1 MNRLMLSGNLG
12 SDPELRYTPNG
23 SEVATFSLATSHKYT
38 TSSGEKREETTWFKV
53 SAFGKTAVSCNEY
66 LERGS
71 FVVVLGRLKASPWV
85 GKDGQAQAGL
95 ECVAESVEF
104 GPRRAKRQGRHEVA
118 AAYLKDALKLVNV
131 DTVVVCLK
139 SSRRIPDF

>member
-12 SDPELRYTPNG
+12 SNPELRYTANG

-85 GKDGQAQAGL
+85 GKDGRGQAGL

-104 GPRRAKRQGRHEVA
+104 GPRRVGKIDSGPDATAPDPVDQSPLMDVPTADSMA
-118 AAYLKDALKLVNV
+118 AH
-131 DTVVVCLK
+131 
-139 SSRRIPDF
+139 

>member
-38 TSSGEKREETTWFKV
+38 TSAGEKREETTWFRV
-53 SAFGKTAVSCNEY
+53 SAFGKIADSCNEY
-66 LERGS
+66 LEKGS
-71 FVVVLGRLKASPWV
+71 YVVVLGRLKASPWV

-95 ECVAESVEF
+95 KCVADSVEF
-104 GPRRAKRQGRHEVA
+104 GPRREGKINPISDPTAPDPVEQSPLMDVPGADSMA
-118 AAYLKDALKLVNV
+118 AL
-131 DTVVVCLK
+131 
-139 SSRRIPDF
+139 

>member
-12 SDPELRYTPNG
+12 SDPELRYMPNG

-38 TSSGEKREETTWFKV
+38 TSSGEKREETTWFRV
-53 SAFGKTAVSCNEY
+53 SAFGKIADSCNEY
-66 LERGS
+66 LEKGS
-71 FVVVLGRLKASPWV
+71 YVVVLGRLKASPWV

-104 GPRRAKRQGRHEVA
+104 GPRRVGKINPISDPTSPDAVEQSPLMDVPGADSMA
-118 AAYLKDALKLVNV
+118 AH
-131 DTVVVCLK
+131 
-139 SSRRIPDF
+139 

>member
-12 SDPELRYTPNG
+12 SNPELRYTANG

-53 SAFGKTAVSCNEY
+53 SAFGKIAVSCNEY
-66 LERGS
+66 LEKGS
-71 FVVVLGRLKASPWV
+71 YVVVLGRLKASPWV
-85 GKDGQAQAGL
+85 GKDGQGQAGL

-104 GPRRAKRQGRHEVA
+104 GPRRVGKIDSGPDATTPDSVDQSPLMNVPTADSMA
-118 AAYLKDALKLVNV
+118 AH
-131 DTVVVCLK
+131 
-139 SSRRIPDF
+139 